1 MKKKLTANL
10 ALKILAVLFSIV
22 IWFIVININD
32 PVDKTVFRNIPVE
45 ILNTDAVTSQGKVYE
60 VLDGTDVIDVTV
72 WAKRSILDTLGEE
85 NIIATADMQEINF
98 MDTMV
103 RIKLATNK
111 YNNKLESISSST
123 ENMLINIE
131 NMERKQF
138 VIETATVGEVAEG
151 YILGNITSDQNLV
164 SLSGPESVVSQVDR
178 AEVSV
183 TISGLSEDIRTDV
196 SIRLYDADNNLIEN
210 KNLKKSL
217 EQVKVNVEILETKRI
232 PLVFTA
238 SGVPADGYALT
249 GVIESSPATVLVA
262 GKGNAMKNISQIE
275 IPEAE
280 LNVSGYSGNMTTA
293 IELKKY
299 LPDTIQLAEADFSG
313 KANVTVHIEREITSA
328 LTIEKDKVA
337 ITGIPAGMTAEIAEP
352 DGGIRVNAVGLA
364 QNLQNM
370 DQTAVAASVNI
381 IDYMNRYSL
390 TELPAGVYEMNL
402 VLTLP
407 DGIRQKEEVPVQIT
421 ISDAEEALN
430 NEE

>member
-1 MKKKLTANL
+1 M
-10 ALKILAVLFSIV
+10 
-22 IWFIVININD
+22 
-32 PVDKTVFRNIPVE
+32 
-45 ILNTDAVTSQGKVYE
+45 
-60 VLDGTDVIDVTV
+60 
-72 WAKRSILDTLGEE
+72 
-85 NIIATADMQEINF
+85 
-98 MDTMV
+98 
-103 RIKLATNK
+103 
-111 YNNKLESISSST
+111 
-123 ENMLINIE
+123 
-131 NMERKQF
+131 
-138 VIETATVGEVAEG
+138 
-151 YILGNITSDQNLV
+151 
-164 SLSGPESVVSQVDR
+164 
-178 AEVSV
+178 
-183 TISGLSEDIRTDV
+183 
-196 SIRLYDADNNLIEN
+196 
-210 KNLKKSL
+210 
-217 EQVKVNVEILETKRI
+217 
-232 PLVFTA
+232 FTA

-262 GKGNAMKNISQIE
+262 GKGNAMKNISQLE

-370 DQTAVAASVNI
+370 DQTAVTASVNI